1 VRAASS
7 CQNEV
12 ILPWT
17 KDTVPD
23 PDFPAIGPVF
33 QEQTKPLI
41 GLAGESRS
49 FDANGQWFRVALNAG
64 QFGTP
69 FGDGRTLLTD
79 RPVLGANPPPPAK
92 RSPLRPDVPCE
103 TQEQPDLRTEQLDMR
118 RKSFRIEQ
126 PNTPEAKAAEL
137 KARKVAVEW
146 LEDEYKKLGKG
157 DVKVV
162 EDLLGKA
169 ELPEIAVPRV
179 EEVSGR

>member
-1 VRAASS
+1 
-7 CQNEV
+7 
-12 ILPWT
+12 
-17 KDTVPD
+17 VPD

-33 QEQTKPLI
+33 EEQTKPLI

-103 TQEQPDLRTEQLDMR
+103 TQQQPDLRTEQLDMR
-118 RKSFRIEQ
+118 DRSFKIAE
-126 PNTPEAKAAEL
+126 PTSPEAKAREL
-137 KARKVAVEW
+137 KARETAVKW
-146 LEDEYKKLGKG
+146 LQDEYEGMG
-157 DVKVV
+157 RDDVKVV

-169 ELPEIAVPRV
+169 ELPKVAVPQV
-179 EEVSGR
+179 KGVSGR